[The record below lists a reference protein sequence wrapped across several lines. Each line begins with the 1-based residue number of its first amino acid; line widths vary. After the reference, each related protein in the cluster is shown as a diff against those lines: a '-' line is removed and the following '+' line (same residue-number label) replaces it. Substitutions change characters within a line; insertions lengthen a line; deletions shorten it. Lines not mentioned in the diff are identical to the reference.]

1 MHPPSSVPRHIVAVS
16 GLVRVE
22 EGRILMIRG
31 SQRGWE
37 FPSGQVEE
45 GETLTA
51 ALRKEIKEETGIKV
65 SEI

>member
-1 MHPPSSVPRHIVAVS
+1 
-16 GLVRVE
+16 VRVE

-51 ALRKEIKEETGIKV
+51 ALRQEIKEETGIKV